1 MSAFFPGPSHAL
13 LAPRVAELT
22 WVVQPICRI
31 SDVAQSYG
39 IGREGWAT
47 AVVTSC
53 NKLLENDRKL
63 EEYTTGLTAWRAA
76 SWPRMLLITLCL
88 AAIGIPLARRVFE
101 PVFKARAENI
111 VFALGLATL
120 LNCRATIGTQ
130 GCS

>member
-63 EEYTTGLTAWRAA
+63 EEYTTGLTAWRA
-76 SWPRMLLITLCL
+76 L
-88 AAIGIPLARRVFE
+88 ADCMEKLEIFDLNRE
-101 PVFKARAENI
+101 SMEI
-111 VFALGLATL
+111 VHAALKMEEDLTK
-120 LNCRATIGTQ
+120 
-130 GCS
+130 